1 MPKSIFSVLNI
12 KEINQFQS
20 LSIKTVVFLCLSSFI
35 NVQAQQ
41 VFTEKTT
48 YIDTSYL
55 ESKNQLSDYILDTG
69 DTLDIEFINV
79 PNLSGS
85 YRIDEQGEIFLERL
99 KYTYV
104 RGLTIKELTHLLE
117 ERYKEF
123 LINPE
128 INIII
133 SQYKP
138 IRVAIKGEVRSPGLI
153 SFPSFISTSIKTIIS
168 PSSTEKSNLDSEIFP
183 TIRST
188 NSTIFNNT
196 IKRDNDYITTLSNAI
211 QGAGGLTSSSDIS
224 KIEII
229 RDIPIGKGGGK
240 KRAIIDFRSYIK
252 EADTRNDIRLFDG
265 DSILIPKLKIKDKK
279 IIPNSILSGLSP
291 KFINVEING
300 QIENPGTIKIPIE
313 GSLSDLM
320 SLTGPRKPLAGKVF
334 LIRYN
339 QDGTLLRK
347 NIKYSSNA
355 SPGSRQNPYLVSGD
369 LITIKN
375 SILGRASGTISA
387 ITQPIVGIYSTK
399 ELYETITGN

>member
-1 MPKSIFSVLNI
+1 
-12 KEINQFQS
+12 
-20 LSIKTVVFLCLSSFI
+20 
-35 NVQAQQ
+35 
-41 VFTEKTT
+41 
-48 YIDTSYL
+48 
-55 ESKNQLSDYILDTG
+55 LDTG
-69 DTLDIEFINV
+69 DTLNIEFINA

-85 YRIDEQGEIFLERL
+85 YRIDEQGEIFLERI

-104 RGLTIKELTHLLE
+104 RGLTIKELTQLLE

-188 NSTIFNNT
+188 KSNIFNNT

-265 DSILIPKLKIKDKK
+265 DSI
-279 IIPNSILSGLSP
+279 
-291 KFINVEING
+291 
-300 QIENPGTIKIPIE
+300 
-313 GSLSDLM
+313 
-320 SLTGPRKPLAGKVF
+320 
-334 LIRYN
+334 
-339 QDGTLLRK
+339 
-347 NIKYSSNA
+347 
-355 SPGSRQNPYLVSGD
+355 
-369 LITIKN
+369 
-375 SILGRASGTISA
+375 
-387 ITQPIVGIYSTK
+387 
-399 ELYETITGN
+399 